1 MFDLS
6 NYTVDEL
13 KTIREQVADEIKARN
28 AEEQEK
34 AKALKAERAELYA
47 GNINAGDTIRFL
59 YNRDERE
66 GVVDRANPKSVT
78 ITFEDGKKH
87 YISYENVVEV
97 LERAP
102 VEAEADE
109 DEADE
114 AEEVAQ

>member
-1 MFDLS
+1 MVDFTG
-6 NYTVDEL
+6 YTVDEL
-13 KTIREQVADEIKARN
+13 KAIREQVAEEIKARN
-28 AEEQEK
+28 AEVQEQ
-34 AKALKAERAELYA
+34 AKQLKADRAEKFT
-47 GNINAGDTIRFL
+47 GKVNTGDTVRFL

-87 YISYENVVEV
+87 YVSYENVVDI
-97 LERAP
+97 LERAT

-109 DEADE
+109 DETDE